1 MSKDIGVAEC
11 VLKGGCWVLSVVVL
25 LCIECGSAFGAKCL
39 WVLIVVMFRVINKS
53 FLLLLVRV
61 V

>member
-1 MSKDIGVAEC
+1 MSRDIRVVEC
-11 VLKGGCWVLSVVVL
+11 VIKVGCWVLSVVVL

-39 WVLIVVMFRVINKS
+39 WVLIVVMFRVINRN
-53 FLLLLVRV
+53 FLLLLVWV